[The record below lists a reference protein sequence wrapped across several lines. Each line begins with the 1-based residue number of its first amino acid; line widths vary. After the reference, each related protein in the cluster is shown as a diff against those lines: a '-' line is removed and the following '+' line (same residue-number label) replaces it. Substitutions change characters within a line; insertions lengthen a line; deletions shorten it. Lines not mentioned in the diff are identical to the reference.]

1 MKSESENREWLNE
14 YMSLK
19 QVNPNNPFTVPEGYF
34 GSLEGQIMSYVKLEE
49 FKKNIPEESGF
60 LLPDNYFD
68 ELTVNIHSRINIE
81 SFSDKEAESFS
92 VPEGY
97 FENLADQIQSRIFV
111 EESLNEQ
118 PEGFTVPQG
127 YFERLT
133 ANILDKTAEKPE
145 AVVMQMQPARKGV
158 IRQLFAS
165 AAFKYASAACLV
177 LAVGGTLL
185 LTQNNTSPAQQHNN
199 SFLHKSL
206 SAIPVDD
213 IQNYLELHM
222 DASDTRALIDESK
235 QVDAQNLSNELQDA
249 LDSSQ

>member
-1 MKSESENREWLNE
+1 MKSESENREWLND

-34 GSLEGQIMSYVKLEE
+34 DSLEGQIMSYVKLEE
-49 FKKNIPEESGF
+49 LKKNTPEESGF
-60 LLPDNYFD
+60 ALPENYFD
-68 ELTVNIHSRINIE
+68 ELTSNIQSRINIE
-81 SFSDKEAESFS
+81 SFSDKETESFA

-97 FENLADQIQSRIFV
+97 FENLAEQIQSRIFV
-111 EESLNEQ
+111 EETLNEK

-127 YFERLT
+127 YFDQLT
-133 ANILDKTAEKPE
+133 ANILDKTTEKPE
-145 AVVMQMQPARKGV
+145 AVVKQLQPARRGV
-158 IRQLFAS
+158 VRQLFAS

-185 LTQNNTSPAQQHNN
+185 LTQNNPTQLEQHNN

-206 SAIPVDD
+206 SAIPVDE
-213 IQNYLELHM
+213 IQNYLELHL
-222 DASDTRALIDESK
+222 DASDTRTLIDESK
-235 QVDAQNLSNELQDA
+235 QVDAQNLSNQLQDA

>member
-1 MKSESENREWLNE
+1 MKSESENRDWLNE

-19 QVNPNNPFTVPEGYF
+19 QVNPNNPFTVPDGYF
-34 GSLEGQIMSYVKLEE
+34 DSLEGQIMSYVKLEE
-49 FKKNIPEESGF
+49 LKKNTPEENGF
-60 LLPDNYFD
+60 PLPANYFD
-68 ELTVNIHSRINIE
+68 ELASNIQSRINIE
-81 SFSDKEAESFS
+81 SFSDKEAESFT

-97 FENLADQIQSRIFV
+97 FKNLSEQIQSRIFV
-111 EESLNEQ
+111 EEAMDEA

-127 YFERLT
+127 YFEQLT
-133 ANILDKTAEKPE
+133 ANILDKTAEKQE
-145 AVVMQMQPARKGV
+145 AVVKQMQPVHRGVVRK
-158 IRQLFAS
+158 LFAS

-177 LAVGGTLL
+177 LAVGATLL
-185 LTQNNTSPAQQHNN
+185 LTQNNTTQAVAHNN
-199 SFLHKSL
+199 TFLHKSL